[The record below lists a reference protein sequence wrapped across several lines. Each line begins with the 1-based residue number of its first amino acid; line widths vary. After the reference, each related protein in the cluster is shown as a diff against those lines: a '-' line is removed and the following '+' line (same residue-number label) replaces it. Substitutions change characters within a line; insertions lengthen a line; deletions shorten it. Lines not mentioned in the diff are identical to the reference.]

1 MLVGATLP
9 NAGTR
14 NVERWVR
21 AAFPDA
27 AWLRTERAH
36 REVAEVRQFFVQVQP
51 AQRAAAMCHA
61 LEHGPPGRALVFANT
76 LASAEEAYAAVR
88 NSPLGSQAALFH
100 KGVAAAERRR
110 ALDAFQSGE
119 LSVLVCTGLAS
130 RGIDFRDVA
139 HVVQYE
145 AATNVVEHMHRV
157 GRTAR
162 NGKGGAAT
170 HLYAAEDGAAELME
184 GLEAASR
191 AGDTI
196 DPMFSRKRLLRK
208 KLKRYGEIRADPTEA
223 VGKEPFT

>member
-1 MLVGATLP
+1 MRARVNGREPYLLCQSSVCECVGCGGS
-9 NAGTR
+9 NKHS
-14 NVERWVR
+14 VR
-21 AAFPDA
+21 P
-27 AWLRTERAH
+27 T
-36 REVAEVRQFFVQVQP
+36 
-51 AQRAAAMCHA
+51 
-61 LEHGPPGRALVFANT
+61 
-76 LASAEEAYAAVR
+76 
-88 NSPLGSQAALFH
+88 
-100 KGVAAAERRR
+100 
-110 ALDAFQSGE
+110 
-119 LSVLVCTGLAS
+119 
-130 RGIDFRDVA
+130 
-139 HVVQYE
+139 QYE

-223 VGKEPFT
+223 VRKEPFT

>member
-1 MLVGATLP
+1 MRPT
-9 NAGTR
+9 
-14 NVERWVR
+14 
-21 AAFPDA
+21 
-27 AWLRTERAH
+27 
-36 REVAEVRQFFVQVQP
+36 
-51 AQRAAAMCHA
+51 
-61 LEHGPPGRALVFANT
+61 
-76 LASAEEAYAAVR
+76 
-88 NSPLGSQAALFH
+88 
-100 KGVAAAERRR
+100 
-110 ALDAFQSGE
+110 
-119 LSVLVCTGLAS
+119 
-130 RGIDFRDVA
+130 
-139 HVVQYE
+139 QYE